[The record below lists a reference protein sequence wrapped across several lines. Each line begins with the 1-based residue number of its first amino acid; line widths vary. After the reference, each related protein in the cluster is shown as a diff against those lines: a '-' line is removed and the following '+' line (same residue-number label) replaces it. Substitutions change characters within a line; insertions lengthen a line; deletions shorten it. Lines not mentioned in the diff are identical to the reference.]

1 LKSARPQQRS
11 DKDAGR
17 ERRVEIAEKDEAVT
31 GSRVSERRFIAPKV
45 MPKRCV
51 VLEEN

>member
-1 LKSARPQQRS
+1 MPEERGALKSLKKTKGNS
-11 DKDAGR
+11 
-17 ERRVEIAEKDEAVT
+17 
-31 GSRVSERRFIAPKV
+31 SRVSERRFIAPKV